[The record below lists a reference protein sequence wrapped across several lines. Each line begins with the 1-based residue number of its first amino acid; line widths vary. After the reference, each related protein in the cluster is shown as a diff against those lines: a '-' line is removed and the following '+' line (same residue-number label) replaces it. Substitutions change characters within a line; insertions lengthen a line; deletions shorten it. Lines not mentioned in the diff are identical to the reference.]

1 MAPSK
6 QRTFLFV
13 SGGLLVLIG
22 LYQALARDAWLDGG
36 GNVLV
41 GIGLPLVEQ
50 GVKGSAGY
58 RTGLALVFGGIAL
71 LLAGI
76 VVGTVG

>member
-1 MAPSK
+1 MPSS
-6 QRTFLFV
+6 QHRIFLFIA
-13 SGGLLVLIG
+13 GGLLVLIG
-22 LYQALARDAWLDGG
+22 LYQTLARDAWLDGG
-36 GNVLV
+36 GNILV
-41 GIGLPLVEQ
+41 GLGLPLVAQ

-76 VVGTVG
+76 VVDVVG